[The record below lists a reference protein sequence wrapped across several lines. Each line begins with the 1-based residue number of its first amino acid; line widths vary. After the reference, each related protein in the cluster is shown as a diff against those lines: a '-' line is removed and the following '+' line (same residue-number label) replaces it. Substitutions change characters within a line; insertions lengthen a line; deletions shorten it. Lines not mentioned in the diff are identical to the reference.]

1 MSTYRTFRRL
11 AFVAAGLVALAV
23 AGPAAAQTQPP
34 QTPPAPSGQ
43 GAATHPRRAEVN
55 ERLHE
60 QGHEIH
66 QQVKSG
72 AMSKEEG
79 KQLHAQ
85 DHAIHREEH
94 AMVKTNGGGDL
105 TVAQQQKLN
114 QQADKVQQQIK
125 K

>member
-1 MSTYRTFRRL
+1 MSTHRTFRRVAL
-11 AFVAAGLVALAV
+11 AATGLVALAF
-23 AGPAAAQTQPP
+23 AGAAAAQP
-34 QTPPAPSGQ
+34 QSPNGAPPAAQ
-43 GAATHPRRAEVN
+43 GAAEHPRRAEVN
-55 ERLHE
+55 ERLRELH
-60 QGHEIH
+60 HEIH

-72 AMSKEEG
+72 AMSKDEG

-94 AMVKTNGGGDL
+94 AMVKANGGGDI